1 MIVRLMR
8 VAFARNVVL
17 EERLAEERET
27 SVSELRRLREDVVA
41 AAVAAAPPWRRNRL
55 RSELENRFG
64 SARFPFRH
72 DRHVPTL
79 IVRSAPGDDGL
90 DPTFR
95 SARWP
100 EKTKR
105 SLIDQGYR
113 LTDEALAE
121 RGDLEELDRVDR

>member
-27 SVSELRRLREDVVA
+27 SVAELRRLREDVVA
-41 AAVAAAPPWRRNRL
+41 AAVAAAPPWRRRRV
-55 RSELENRFG
+55 RSELEDRFA

-79 IVRSAPGDDGL
+79 IVRSTPGSDSL

-95 SARWP
+95 SDRRWT
-100 EKTKR
+100 EERKR
-105 SLIDQGYR
+105 ALIERGYR
-113 LTDEALAE
+113 LTDDALDAS
-121 RGDLEELDRVDR
+121 GVDIDGR